1 MNRWYVSGP
10 TDTGKNMYVWGT
22 KAPRILAC
30 LDSTFLSSVQASPDE
45 TEPSGRV
52 KVC

>member
-10 TDTGKNMYVWGT
+10 TDASKNMYVWGT

-52 KVC
+52 